1 VRVVGIIVLLKTKI
15 MMRLQARASGP
26 SLLAAVALAASVAV
40 AAAPRPAGA
49 QMGPGDMA
57 SAAGTEAPVAGGPVT
72 RWSLAADRLGRGAAN
87 WRTQAI
93 MHKAMHD
100 ALNAAEPRYARWAPA
115 AEGEPPPDG
124 AAPRVAMAAAAY
136 QVLLARHPEQA
147 PAEADRLFR
156 DALREEAPGPAINN
170 GIRLG
175 ASIGLAS
182 VARHAAPTA
191 LPRPFP
197 VSLGPGQWRPTPP
210 FMQIALVGDDKP
222 LLFGEVGEAELRGP
236 PPPRLDEDR
245 YRTAVEEVRRLGG
258 SVSGERTEQQRAA
271 AYFWAYQSSQR
282 GFVHL
287 AVALMAER
295 PLRGGAWD
303 EARAMSQLTAAL
315 ADSFVMAWEEKRHF
329 AFWRPVTAINQG
341 SPGIVADP
349 RWEAL
354 IPTPPH
360 PDYPSG
366 HSADCSTGARVLE
379 GVFGAGVAPFDYPA
393 VGAQP
398 SSSRRFATF
407 ADAANEC
414 GESRIWAGA
423 HFRFA
428 SMEGLRIG
436 TLVGAKALKSVP
448 PLASDST
455 RPPLAINASQPTG
468 ER

>member
-1 VRVVGIIVLLKTKI
+1 
-15 MMRLQARASGP
+15 MAP
-26 SLLAAVALAASVAV
+26 AAS
-40 AAAPRPAGA
+40 
-49 QMGPGDMA
+49 
-57 SAAGTEAPVAGGPVT
+57 TEAPMAVGAVT

-100 ALNAAEPRYARWAPA
+100 ALNAAEPRYARWAPPA
-115 AEGEPPPDG
+115 ADEPPADG

-136 QVLLARHPEQA
+136 QVLLARHPEHA
-147 PAEADRLFR
+147 PAEADGLFR
-156 DALREEAPGPAINN
+156 DALRGEAPGPAVDNA
-170 GIRLG
+170 IRLG

-182 VARHAAPTA
+182 VALYAAPIT

-197 VSLGPGQWRPTPP
+197 VGFEPGQWRPTPP
-210 FMQIALVGDDKP
+210 FMQVALVGDDKP
-222 LLFGEVGEAELRGP
+222 LLFEGKGEADLRGP
-236 PPPRLDEDR
+236 APPRLGDDR
-245 YRTAVEEVRRLGG
+245 YRTALEEVRRLGG
-258 SVSGERTEQQRAA
+258 AVSEARTEAQREA

-287 AVALMAER
+287 AVALLAER
-295 PLRGGAWD
+295 PLPGGAWD

-315 ADSFVMAWEEKRHF
+315 ADSFVMSWEEKRHF

-341 SPGIVADP
+341 SEGVAADP
-349 RWEAL
+349 AWEAL

-379 GVFGAGVAPFDYPA
+379 GVFGADDRPFAYPA

-398 SSSRRFATF
+398 PASRRFATF
-407 ADAANEC
+407 ADAAKEC
-414 GESRIWAGA
+414 AESRIWAGA

-428 SMEGLRIG
+428 SEEGLRIG
-436 TLVGAKALKSVP
+436 TVVAAKALKSVP
-448 PLASDST
+448 PLAPDSA
-455 RPPLAINASQPTG
+455 RPPLAIDASRPASD
-468 ER
+468 R

>member
-1 VRVVGIIVLLKTKI
+1 
-15 MMRLQARASGP
+15 
-26 SLLAAVALAASVAV
+26 
-40 AAAPRPAGA
+40 
-49 QMGPGDMA
+49 MGPGDMA
-57 SAAGTEAPVAGGPVT
+57 SAAGAEAPAAGGAVT
-72 RWSLAADRLGRGAAN
+72 RWSMAADRLGRGAAN

-100 ALNAAEPRYARWAPA
+100 ALNAVEPRYARWAPPA
-115 AEGEPPPDG
+115 SDEPPADG

-136 QVLLARHPEQA
+136 QVLLARHPEHA
-147 PAEADRLFR
+147 PAEADLLFR
-156 DALREEAPGPAINN
+156 EALREETPGPAVDN

-175 ASIGLAS
+175 ASIGLAGA
-182 VARHAAPTA
+182 ARHAAPAT

-197 VSLGPGQWRPTPP
+197 VGFEPGQWRPTPP
-210 FMQIALVGDDKP
+210 FMQVALVGDDKP
-222 LLFGEVGEAELRGP
+222 LLFEGKGEAELRGP

-245 YRTAVEEVRRLGG
+245 YRTALEEVRRLGG
-258 SVSGERTEQQRAA
+258 AVSTERTEAQREA

-287 AVALMAER
+287 GAALIAER
-295 PLRGGAWD
+295 PLPGGAWD
-303 EARAMSQLTAAL
+303 EARAIAQLTAAL
-315 ADSFVMAWEEKRHF
+315 ADSFVMTWEEKRHF

-341 SPGIVADP
+341 SPGVAADP
-349 RWEAL
+349 AWEAL

-379 GVFGAGVAPFDYPA
+379 GVFGADAGSFDYPA

-398 SSSRRFATF
+398 PASRRFATF

-428 SMEGLRIG
+428 SEEGLRIG
-436 TLVGAKALKSVP
+436 TVVAAKALKSVP

-455 RPPLAINASQPTG
+455 RPPLAINVSQPASD
-468 ER
+468 R

>member
-1 VRVVGIIVLLKTKI
+1 MTKVETGVPRPGRR
-15 MMRLQARASGP
+15 RLAFAA
-26 SLLAAVALAASVAV
+26 AAVALAVS
-40 AAAPRPAGA
+40 AAPPPAAA

-57 SAAGTEAPVAGGPVT
+57 AAAATAETLPGGAVT

-100 ALNAAEPRYARWAPA
+100 ALNAAEPRYARWAPPA
-115 AEGEPPPDG
+115 ADEPPAAG
-124 AAPRVAMAAAAY
+124 AAPLVAMAAAAY

-156 DALREEAPGPAINN
+156 AALGEAAPGPALDA
-170 GIRLG
+170 GIQLG
-175 ASIGLAS
+175 ASIALAA
-182 VARHAAPTA
+182 VERYAPPA
-191 LPRPFP
+191 GLPRPFP
-197 VSLGPGQWRPTPP
+197 VGTAPGQWRATPP
-210 FMQIALVGDDKP
+210 FNQVALVGSDKP
-222 LLFGEVGEAELRGP
+222 LLFEGVGEAELRGP

-245 YRTAVEEVRRLGG
+245 YRADLEEVRRLGG
-258 SVSGERTEQQRAA
+258 AVSAERTEDQRSA

-287 AVALMAER
+287 AATLMAER
-295 PLRGGAWD
+295 PRPGGAWD

-329 AFWRPVTAINQG
+329 AFWRPVTAINEG
-341 SPGIVADP
+341 SPGVVADP

-379 GVFGAGVAPFDYPA
+379 GVFGTAAAPFDYPA
-393 VGAQP
+393 AGANP
-398 SSSRRFATF
+398 PASRRFATF
-407 ADAANEC
+407 ADAADEC
-414 GESRIWAGA
+414 GDSRVWAGA

-428 SMEGLRIG
+428 SDEGLRIG
-436 TLVGAKALKSVP
+436 TVVAAKALKSVP
-448 PLASDST
+448 PLAPDSA
-455 RPPLAINASQPTG
+455 RPPLVSNVSQPVSG
-468 ER
+468 R

>member
-1 VRVVGIIVLLKTKI
+1 MTQVKAKAWRPRR
-15 MMRLQARASGP
+15 RL
-26 SLLAAVALAASVAV
+26 ALAA
-40 AAAPRPAGA
+40 AAAVVASAAALPASA

-57 SAAGTEAPVAGGPVT
+57 SAAATAEAPMVGGAVT

-100 ALNAAEPRYARWAPA
+100 ALNAAEPRYARWAPPA
-115 AEGEPPPDG
+115 ADEPPVEG
-124 AAPRVAMAAAAY
+124 ASPPVAMAAAAY
-136 QVLLARHPEQA
+136 QVLLARHPEHA

-156 DALREEAPGPAINN
+156 EALREEAPGPALDN

-175 ASIGLAS
+175 ASIALAS

-197 VSLGPGQWRPTPP
+197 VGFEPGQWRPTPP
-210 FMQIALVGDDKP
+210 FMQVALVGDDKP
-222 LLFGEVGEAELRGP
+222 LLFGATGWSELRGP

-245 YRTAVEEVRRLGG
+245 YRADLEEVRRLGG
-258 SVSGERTEQQRAA
+258 AVSVDRTEEQRFA

-287 AVALMAER
+287 GAALMAER
-295 PLRGGAWD
+295 PLPGGVWA

-315 ADSFVMAWEEKRHF
+315 ADSFVMTWKEKQHF

-341 SPGIVADP
+341 SEGVVADP
-349 RWEAL
+349 RWEAM

-366 HSADCSTGARVLE
+366 HAADCSAGARVLE
-379 GVFGAGVAPFDYPA
+379 GVFGAAAKPFDYPA

-398 SSSRRFATF
+398 PASRRFATF
-407 ADAANEC
+407 ADAATEC
-414 GESRIWAGA
+414 GDSRIWSGA

-428 SMEGLRIG
+428 SDEGLRIG
-436 TLVGAKALKSVP
+436 TVVAAKALKSVP
-448 PLASDST
+448 PLNRDEAAARSGPSAPAVAVSSQADSNG
-455 RPPLAINASQPTG
+455 R
-468 ER
+468 

>member
-1 VRVVGIIVLLKTKI
+1 MIQVI
-15 MMRLQARASGP
+15 ASIP
-26 SLLAAVALAASVAV
+26 RRRSAFAAAAAVLAVSV
-40 AAAPRPAGA
+40 AAAIPAAA

-57 SAAGTEAPVAGGPVT
+57 SAAGTEAPVAGGAVT

-87 WRTQAI
+87 WRTQAV

-100 ALNAAEPRYARWAPA
+100 ALNAAEPRYARWAPPA
-115 AEGEPPPDG
+115 ADEPAADG
-124 AAPRVAMAAAAY
+124 AAPLVAMAAAAY
-136 QVLLARHPEQA
+136 QVLLARHPEHA
-147 PAEADRLFR
+147 PAEADALFR
-156 DALREEAPGPAINN
+156 EALRGEAPGPAVDD

-175 ASIGLAS
+175 ASIGLAT
-182 VARHAAPTA
+182 VARHPAPTA

-197 VSLGPGQWRPTPP
+197 TGLEPGRWRPTPP
-210 FMQIALVGDDKP
+210 FLQLGLVGDDKP
-222 LLFGEVGEAELRGP
+222 MLFEGKGMAELRGP
-236 PPPRLDEDR
+236 PPPGLDTDE
-245 YRTAVEEVRRLGG
+245 YRKAVEEVRRLGG
-258 SVSGERTEQQRAA
+258 AVSAERTEEQRAA

-287 AVALMAER
+287 AAALMAER
-295 PLRGGAWD
+295 PLAGGAWD

-329 AFWRPVTAINQG
+329 AFWRPITAINQG
-341 SPGIVADP
+341 SPGVAADP

-379 GVFGAGVAPFDYPA
+379 GVFGTAVAPFDYPA

-398 SSSRRFATF
+398 PASRRFDTF

-414 GESRIWAGA
+414 GDSRIWAGA

-428 SMEGLRIG
+428 SEEGLRIG
-436 TLVGAKALKSVP
+436 TVVAAKALKSVP
-448 PLASDST
+448 PLAPNSA
-455 RPPLAINASQPTG
+455 RPPLVSKVSQPVSG
-468 ER
+468 R

>member
-1 VRVVGIIVLLKTKI
+1 
-15 MMRLQARASGP
+15 
-26 SLLAAVALAASVAV
+26 
-40 AAAPRPAGA
+40 
-49 QMGPGDMA
+49 
-57 SAAGTEAPVAGGPVT
+57 
-72 RWSLAADRLGRGAAN
+72 
-87 WRTQAI
+87 
-93 MHKAMHD
+93 
-100 ALNAAEPRYARWAPA
+100 
-115 AEGEPPPDG
+115 
-124 AAPRVAMAAAAY
+124 MAAAAY

-156 DALREEAPGPAINN
+156 AALREEAPGPAVDN

-197 VSLGPGQWRPTPP
+197 VGFEPGQWRPTPP

-222 LLFGEVGEAELRGP
+222 LLFEGKGMAELRGP

-245 YRTAVEEVRRLGG
+245 YRAAVEEVRRLGG
-258 SVSGERTEQQRAA
+258 AVSTGRTEAQREA

-287 AVALMAER
+287 AGALMAER
-295 PLRGGAWD
+295 PLPGGAWD
-303 EARAMSQLTAAL
+303 EARAMAQLTAAL
-315 ADSFVMAWEEKRHF
+315 ADSYVMSWEEKRHF
-329 AFWRPVTAINQG
+329 AFWRPVTAIGQG
-341 SPGIVADP
+341 SPGVAADP

-379 GVFGAGVAPFDYPA
+379 GVFGVDAGPLDYPA
-393 VGAQP
+393 VGARP
-398 SSSRRFATF
+398 PASRRFATF
-407 ADAANEC
+407 AAAAQEC

-428 SMEGLRIG
+428 SEEGLRIG
-436 TLVGAKALKSVP
+436 GVVAAKALKSVP
-448 PLASDST
+448 PLAPGSA
-455 RPPLAINASQPTG
+455 R
-468 ER
+468 

>member
-1 VRVVGIIVLLKTKI
+1 
-15 MMRLQARASGP
+15 
-26 SLLAAVALAASVAV
+26 
-40 AAAPRPAGA
+40 
-49 QMGPGDMA
+49 MGPGDVA
-57 SAAGTEAPVAGGPVT
+57 SGAEAPVAGGPVT

-115 AEGEPPPDG
+115 VQDEPPPEG

-136 QVLLARHPEQA
+136 QVLLARHPEHA

-156 DALREEAPGPAINN
+156 DALREEAPGPAVDN

-197 VSLGPGQWRPTPP
+197 VGFAPGQWRPTPP

-236 PPPRLDEDR
+236 PLPRLDEDR

-258 SVSGERTEQQRAA
+258 AVSAERTEGQRAA

-287 AVALMAER
+287 AAALIAER
-295 PLRGGAWD
+295 PLPGGAWD

-315 ADSFVMAWEEKRHF
+315 ANSFIMAWEEKRHF

-341 SPGIVADP
+341 SPGVVADP

-379 GVFGAGVAPFDYPA
+379 GVFGADAVPFDYPA

-398 SSSRRFATF
+398 PASRRFATF

-436 TLVGAKALKSVP
+436 TVVAAKALNSVL

-455 RPPLAINASQPTG
+455 RPSLAIDASEPASG
-468 ER
+468 R

>member
-1 VRVVGIIVLLKTKI
+1 MIQVIAGIP
-15 MMRLQARASGP
+15 RRRSAFAAA
-26 SLLAAVALAASVAV
+26 AAVLAVSV
-40 AAAPRPAGA
+40 AAAIPAAA

-57 SAAGTEAPVAGGPVT
+57 SAAGAEAPLAGGAVT

-87 WRTQAI
+87 WRTQAV

-100 ALNAAEPRYARWAPA
+100 ALNAAEPRYARWAPPA
-115 AEGEPPPDG
+115 SDEPPADG
-124 AAPRVAMAAAAY
+124 AAPLVAMAAAAY
-136 QVLLARHPEQA
+136 QVLLARHPEHAQ
-147 PAEADRLFR
+147 AEADGLFR
-156 DALREEAPGPAINN
+156 EALREAPPSPAVDD

-175 ASIGLAS
+175 ASIGLAT
-182 VARHAAPTA
+182 VARHPAPIA

-197 VSLGPGQWRPTPP
+197 VGFEPGQWRPTPP
-210 FMQIALVGDDKP
+210 FLQLGLVGDDKP
-222 LLFGEVGEAELRGP
+222 MLFAGKDGAELRGP
-236 PPPRLDEDR
+236 PPPGLGDDG
-245 YRTAVEEVRRLGG
+245 YREAVEEVRRLGG
-258 SVSGERTEQQRAA
+258 AVSAERTEGQRSA

-287 AVALMAER
+287 ATTLLAER
-295 PLRGGAWD
+295 PLPGGAWD

-341 SPGIVADP
+341 SEGVAADP

-379 GVFGAGVAPFDYPA
+379 GVFGTAAAPFDYPA
-393 VGAQP
+393 VDAQP
-398 SSSRRFATF
+398 PASRRFATF
-407 ADAANEC
+407 ADAADEC
-414 GESRIWAGA
+414 GDSRVWAGA

-428 SMEGLRIG
+428 SEEGLRIG
-436 TLVGAKALKSVP
+436 TVVAAKALKSVP
-448 PLASDST
+448 PLAPGSA
-455 RPPLAINASQPTG
+455 RPPLVSKVSQPVSG
-468 ER
+468 R